1 MPSLDVPCQTEKKEE
16 PERCQW
22 CNSVL
27 PVNENGYMG
36 ARWYKVRSGWTH
48 QGSCYTN
55 QVQKEL
61 SAPIFPAV
69 GSFHGMHLRQKV
81 PR

>member
-1 MPSLDVPCQTEKKEE
+1 MPSLDVLSTTHKTNE

-61 SAPIFPAV
+61 SEPVFPAV
-69 GSFHGMHLRQKV
+69 RSLSGMHLKI
-81 PR
+81 PW